1 MFAAAT
7 SGGGGGAV
15 EVADVVFDGQ
25 MTMVG
30 SAESTVH
37 INVCE
42 RKSSRL

>member
-1 MFAAAT
+1 MFAAAA

-30 SAESTVH
+30 HAESMCTYK
-37 INVCE
+37 
-42 RKSSRL
+42 RMRT